1 MKSYKKASL
10 VAAAVALTVAPVMA
24 SAAQSANGPVVA
36 QYDEARIDAQ
46 TSDEN
51 ELEGRGSSI
60 IIAILAAA
68 AIIAGII
75 IAADGSDDTP
85 TSP

>member
-1 MKSYKKASL
+1 MKKVIVSIA
-10 VAAAVALTVAPVMA
+10 AAAVVAMPVTASAVEASIQTSTAPVI
-24 SAAQSANGPVVA
+24 
-36 QYDEARIDAQ
+36 E
-46 TSDEN
+46 EN
-51 ELEGRGSSI
+51 ELEGGSGVI
-60 IIAILAAA
+60 VAILAAA